1 LQKLNKEIIKKKNI
15 KGALLFFALLFYT
28 FSFSQNEKKPKDLS
42 KIVKTWAQPDVYP
55 DHVVLSVAEDP
66 TTAIGINWRTSPTDK
81 IGYVEIAVSYGT
93 PYFATRSQRIKAEK
107 INYDTS
113 INLDDG
119 FESSFYGITIKDLKP
134 NTLYAYRVGND
145 LFKSEWFQ
153 FKTAGN
159 PKKEPYSF
167 IYVGDAQNYIL
178 ELWSRLIRTAFKTM
192 PEAKFVIH
200 AGDLV
205 NYAHSET
212 EWNDWFD
219 AGGFIHSEIPTI
231 AIPGNHEYSP
241 YIKGRNVFGE
251 KQFLS
256 MQWQRQFSFPENGPK
271 KLKKTCYFIDY
282 PDLKVIAL
290 NSNLE
295 IKLQSKWLKNVL
307 AQNNKKWIVVTYHHP
322 AFSASRKE
330 GNEEIIKYWKPLFEE
345 YNVDLALQ
353 GHDHAYTRGAVY
365 TKELKSEYLK
375 GPVYVVSVSGG
386 KMYKLSSEGWDKYGA
401 IKNKKGQY
409 LQLFQVITIDDN
421 KLFYK
426 SYTASGKLFDNFEL
440 NKKEGK
446 TQYLK

>member
-1 LQKLNKEIIKKKNI
+1 MQKLNKEISKKKNI
-15 KGALLFFALLFYT
+15 KGAFLFFALLFCT
-28 FSFSQNEKKPKDLS
+28 FSFGQKEKKPKDLS
-42 KIVKTWAQPDVYP
+42 EIVKTWAQPDVYP
-55 DHVVLSVAEDP
+55 DHIVLSAAEDP
-66 TTAIGINWRTSPTDK
+66 TTAIGINWRTSPTYK
-81 IGYVEIAVSYGT
+81 AGYVEIAISNGT
-93 PYFATRSQRIKAEK
+93 PYFSSNSQRIEATK

-113 INLDDG
+113 KDQKNG
-119 FESSFYGITIKDLKP
+119 FVSTFYGITIKELKP

-145 LFKSEWFQ
+145 AFKSEWFQ
-153 FKTAGN
+153 FKTAGVSKN
-159 PKKEPYSF
+159 EPYSF

-192 PEAKFVIH
+192 PEAKFIIH

-231 AIPGNHEYSP
+231 AVPGNHEYQRLN
-241 YIKGRNVFGE
+241 KKNVEDE
-251 KQFLS
+251 KVLS
-256 MQWQRQFSFPENGPK
+256 VQWQPQFSFPENGPK
-271 KLKKTCYFIDY
+271 KLKETCYFIDY

-295 IKLQSKWLKNVL
+295 IRMQGKWLKKVL
-307 AQNNKKWIVVTYHHP
+307 AENDKKWTVVTYHHP

-330 GNEEIIKYWKPLFEE
+330 GNEEVIKFWKPLFEE

-353 GHDHAYTRGAVY
+353 GHDHAYARGAVY
-365 TKELKSEYLK
+365 NEKFKSEFLK

-386 KMYKLSSEGWDKYGA
+386 KMYPLSSEAEGWEGFGA
-401 IKNKKGQY
+401 VKNKKGQY

-421 KLFYK
+421 QLFYK
-426 SYTASGKLFDNFEL
+426 SYTASGQLFDSFRLE
-440 NKKEGK
+440 KKEGK
-446 TQYLK
+446 TQYFK